1 MMGWRT
7 ITFNGVV
14 ALAGVVATT
23 VSFLSTF
30 DWATVVPP
38 RYVGPIVL
46 VLGVANIWLRFI
58 TTTPIFTAPPERDPY
73 DPEVSGL

>member
-1 MMGWRT
+1 MKGWRT

-14 ALAGVVATT
+14 AVVGVVATT

-30 DWATVVPP
+30 DWASVIPS

-58 TTTPIFTAPPERDPY
+58 TTTSIFTVPAEREPY
-73 DPEVSGL
+73 DPEVSNL